1 MSIYC
6 KDESI
11 KVAIG
16 SIETENIGC
25 YILVLLSSF
34 CVFFVFVYAIYS
46 GQLLYCIYMSYSF
59 KNNNNHS
66 KKMPYNLFVCKYF
79 VKICQN
85 ISI

>member
-25 YILVLLSSF
+25 YILVLLSNF
-34 CVFFVFVYAIYS
+34 CVFVF
-46 GQLLYCIYMSYSF
+46 LFMLYIVDSCYIASICLTAL
-59 KNNNNHS
+59 
-66 KKMPYNLFVCKYF
+66 KKIILD
-79 VKICQN
+79 
-85 ISI
+85 